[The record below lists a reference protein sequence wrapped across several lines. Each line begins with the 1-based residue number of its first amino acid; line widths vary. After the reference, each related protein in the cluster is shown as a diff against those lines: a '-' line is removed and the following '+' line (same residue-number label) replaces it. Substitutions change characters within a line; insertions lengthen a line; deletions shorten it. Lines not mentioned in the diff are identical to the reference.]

1 LPVNRKHEFSNHI
14 GSSIYDLPDIRQMN
28 SKKAAVLV
36 SWQPMVKR
44 ALSWFKTHLW
54 LVLFASIV
62 LGLAP
67 AYLQAYSITAGGI
80 SEVPT
85 ILAGDTV
92 IVNRAAYDLRLP
104 YSNLKLLHTGS
115 PSRGDMVLIRN
126 PTSGW
131 PAPKRV
137 IGVPGDEVEVRDNR
151 VLVDG
156 QPLVVK
162 TLDRSD
168 FAWVPESNKLGSVV
182 QNEDGHWIAFTPDKS
197 ENRNHPLIRLEGGQY
212 FVLGDNRDESA
223 DSRAWGPLHGDLILG
238 KVILILPLRR
248 RR

>member
-1 LPVNRKHEFSNHI
+1 
-14 GSSIYDLPDIRQMN
+14 
-28 SKKAAVLV
+28 
-36 SWQPMVKR
+36 
-44 ALSWFKTHLW
+44 
-54 LVLFASIV
+54 
-62 LGLAP
+62 
-67 AYLQAYSITAGGI
+67 
-80 SEVPT
+80 
-85 ILAGDTV
+85 
-92 IVNRAAYDLRLP
+92 
-104 YSNLKLLHTGS
+104 
-115 PSRGDMVLIRN
+115 MVLIRN

-162 TLDRSD
+162 TLVRSD

-197 ENRNHPLIRLEGGQY
+197 ENRNHPLIRLEAGQY

-223 DSRAWGPLHGDLILG
+223 DSRAWGPLHEDLILG
-238 KVILILPLRR
+238 KVILILPPRR